1 MLKCNPFLTNAVQR
15 FPCLSRM
22 ALIISNHT
30 TRLVLGRRGEAL
42 VHLWSNFHGVG
53 AGARQVKA
61 IATPSITEAGLDWLP
76 AGPGKRITATEPGKT
91 PPEPIET

>member
-1 MLKCNPFLTNAVQR
+1 
-15 FPCLSRM
+15 M

-42 VHLWSNFHGVG
+42 VLLWGTFHGGGGGV
-53 AGARQVKA
+53 RQAKA
-61 IATPSITEAGLDWLP
+61 IAMPSITEAGLDWQP
-76 AGPGKRITATEPGKT
+76 AGLGKRIAATEPGKA